1 MYSTVDSGLTIAQ
14 WCVLSACKRASVFW
28 ADVTGVDQLYDVP
41 LKPDLVL
48 CAGEL
53 SLDECAQQLVSY
65 LQQRVTG
72 LSLASFYN

>member
-1 MYSTVDSGLTIAQ
+1 MLT
-14 WCVLSACKRASVFW
+14 ACKRAFVCW
-28 ADVTGVDQLYDVP
+28 VDVTGVDQLYDVP

-48 CAGEL
+48 RAGEL

-72 LSLASFYN
+72 LSLSSVYN